1 MVARLTG
8 GQEVVGSNPVIPTMY
23 TFVIILSVLAVLLLV
38 SIVLTY
44 RSKKPIVSSTRRLM
58 ISALFPVI
66 ANIIITLS
74 ENYNLS
80 EVGYLI
86 YFISTDWLLIYAVR
100 FVTEYCGYPY
110 RGTWLERTLGM
121 LGGIDFI
128 MLLGN
133 HWFHNAFGLSEVVL
147 ENGHIYYKYYSLW
160 YHGIHLAFSYFM
172 TAALVILLIMKL
184 THTAAIY
191 REKYFVMLGTVL
203 VIGVWELYYVV
214 NKSILEYSMISY
226 AVLPVIV
233 AFFAL
238 VYKPY
243 FATYRMFKEV
253 MLNISEAIFFNDDK
267 NDCIYINRRAKE
279 ILDYVGKSQEEAWDY
294 AVEVLAG
301 GDVYVMEDIMNEGY
315 FQALRNYTF
324 GEESF
329 TFELEL
335 QKLTDKK
342 GRYVGSF
349 ITAKDRTE
357 EQKRLD
363 KERYQATHDS
373 LTGLYNAD
381 YLYTRI
387 EKMLMEDPNHRYVI
401 VASDIKSFKMVND
414 VYGRK
419 VGDEILI
426 NIARQIEALS
436 TKYTIYGRIGSD
448 KFGLIMR
455 RENFSESLFNT
466 QVKKV
471 TMLNTEMIYPIVIHV
486 GVYEVTDRRIPVS
499 VMFDRA
505 YMALMTIKNDM
516 QKRVAYYDSNL
527 REDMLWEQ
535 RIAGS
540 IDVGL
545 EQNQIVPYLQSQVL
559 SDGTIIGAEMLA
571 RWQHPTEGFLK
582 PRRFLPTLE
591 KNGYVVRLDQFMWE
605 QACRTIKR
613 WEESGWDEL
622 YISVN
627 ISPVDFFFMDV
638 VDEFCNLI
646 KKYDVEPGKL
656 RLEIT
661 ENTMMYD
668 AKRRIESI
676 EKLREHGFMVE
687 MDDFG
692 NGFSSLNMLKDIPLD
707 VIKIDMAFLEETRD
721 EERAREILE
730 SMISLAK
737 RLEIP
742 VITEGVE
749 TKEQLDF
756 LTEMGCDMFQ
766 GYYFS
771 RAVPISEFEHRY
783 ANSLLG
789 DKGE

>member
-1 MVARLTG
+1 
-8 GQEVVGSNPVIPTMY
+8 
-23 TFVIILSVLAVLLLV
+23 
-38 SIVLTY
+38 
-44 RSKKPIVSSTRRLM
+44 M

-133 HWFHNAFGLSEVVL
+133 HWFHHAFGLSEVVL

-535 RIAGS
+535 RIDGS

-668 AKRRIESI
+668 
-676 EKLREHGFMVE
+676 
-687 MDDFG
+687 
-692 NGFSSLNMLKDIPLD
+692 
-707 VIKIDMAFLEETRD
+707 
-721 EERAREILE
+721 
-730 SMISLAK
+730 
-737 RLEIP
+737 
-742 VITEGVE
+742 
-749 TKEQLDF
+749 
-756 LTEMGCDMFQ
+756 
-766 GYYFS
+766 
-771 RAVPISEFEHRY
+771 
-783 ANSLLG
+783 
-789 DKGE
+789 